1 MPMKY
6 CNQFIEAGM
15 ATKDES
21 VHMGLKRRFATLI
34 IKRILYSV
42 TDEPIQYVK
51 GVYHFNR
58 YRYQLKLFRGD
69 SQ

>member
-1 MPMKY
+1 
-6 CNQFIEAGM
+6 M

-34 IKRILYSV
+34 IKRIVYSV
-42 TDEPIQYVK
+42 SDEPIQYVK

-69 SQ
+69 S